1 MNPPQPT
8 KTLKVDHLPVK
19 IYKDADS
26 LGKASALEAQRII
39 QEAIDERK
47 KANIILATGNSQLK
61 FLESLRNLEDI
72 EWSQVR
78 VFHMDEYLGID
89 PKHPASF
96 PLFLEKHFLRHVN
109 VERFFPIPG
118 QPLDLERAC
127 QEYTNLLMEYPADLV
142 AMGWGENGHIAFN
155 DPPFAEFNDPK
166 WVKLIE
172 LAEVSRKQQVNEGHF
187 DSLDQ
192 VPEQALTL
200 TIPALI
206 APKRILCIVPE
217 KRKSHAVQICLEKPV
232 AENRPGSILRTIKHA
247 KLFLDQESSSNL
259 LH

>member
-26 LGKASALEAQRII
+26 LGKAAALEARRII
-39 QEAIDERK
+39 QKAIDERNN
-47 KANIILATGNSQLK
+47 ANIILATGNSQLN

-96 PLFLEKHFLRHVN
+96 PLFLEQHFLRHVN

-118 QPLDLERAC
+118 QPLDLEQAC

-172 LAEVSRKQQVNEGHF
+172 LAEASRKQQVNEGHF
-187 DSLDQ
+187 ETLDQ
-192 VPEQALTL
+192 VPQQDASEGRLRFHCTIAEWLVDARWHWLLQVDHVHWNGCISVALKDVQDQA
-200 TIPALI
+200 
-206 APKRILCIVPE
+206 
-217 KRKSHAVQICLEKPV
+217 CL
-232 AENRPGSILRTIKHA
+232 
-247 KLFLDQESSSNL
+247 
-259 LH
+259 

>member
-8 KTLKVDHLPVK
+8 KTFKVDHLPVK

-26 LGKASALEAQRII
+26 LGKAAALEARRII
-39 QEAIDERK
+39 QEAIDERNN
-47 KANIILATGNSQLK
+47 ANIILATGNSQLN

-96 PLFLEKHFLRHVN
+96 PLFLEQHFLNHVN

-118 QPLDLERAC
+118 QPLDLEQAC

-172 LAEVSRKQQVNEGHF
+172 LAEASRKQQVNEGHF
-187 DSLDQ
+187 ETLDQ
-192 VPEQALTL
+192 VPQQALTL

-217 KRKSHAVQICLEKPV
+217 KRKARAVQECLEKPV
-232 AENRPGSILRTIKHA
+232 GEDRPGSILRTVSHA
-247 KLFLDQESSSNL
+247 ELYLDQESSSFLN
-259 LH
+259 

>member
-1 MNPPQPT
+1 
-8 KTLKVDHLPVK
+8 
-19 IYKDADS
+19 
-26 LGKASALEAQRII
+26 
-39 QEAIDERK
+39 
-47 KANIILATGNSQLK
+47 
-61 FLESLRNLEDI
+61 
-72 EWSQVR
+72 
-78 VFHMDEYLGID
+78 MDEYLGID

-96 PLFLEKHFLRHVN
+96 PLFLEQHFLRHVN

-172 LAEVSRKQQVNEGHF
+172 LAEASRKQQVNEGHF
-187 DSLDQ
+187 ETLDQ
-192 VPEQALTL
+192 VPKQALTL

-217 KRKSHAVQICLEKPV
+217 KRKSHAVQNCLEKPV
-232 AENRPGSILRTIKHA
+232 SENRPGSILRTIQHA
-247 KLFLDQESSSNL
+247 ELFLDQESSSNL

>member
-19 IYKDADS
+19 VYKDADS
-26 LGKASALEAQRII
+26 LGKASSLEAQRII

-47 KANIILATGNSQLK
+47 KANIILATGNSQLN
-61 FLESLRNLEDI
+61 FLESLRILENI
-72 EWSQVR
+72 EWTKVR

-118 QPLDLERAC
+118 QPLDVEQAC
-127 QEYTNLLMEYPADLV
+127 QEYTDLLMEYPADLV

-155 DPPFAEFNDPK
+155 DPPFAEFNDQK
-166 WVKLIE
+166 WVKLID
-172 LAEVSRKQQVNEGHF
+172 LAEASRKQQVNEGHF

-192 VPEQALTL
+192 VPKQALTL

>member
-8 KTLKVDHLPVK
+8 KTLKVDQLLIK

-26 LGKASALEAQRII
+26 LGKAAALEARRII

-47 KANIILATGNSQLK
+47 KANIILATGNSQLN
-61 FLESLRNLEDI
+61 FLESLRILEDI
-72 EWSQVR
+72 EWSKVR

-118 QPLDLERAC
+118 QPLDVEQAC
-127 QEYTNLLMEYPADLV
+127 QDYTDLLMKYPADLV

-155 DPPFAEFNDPK
+155 DPPFAKFNDPK
-166 WVKLIE
+166 WVKLID
-172 LAEVSRKQQVNEGHF
+172 LAEASRKQQVNEGHF
-187 DSLDQ
+187 ETLDQ

>member
-26 LGKASALEAQRII
+26 LGKAAALEARKII

-47 KANIILATGNSQLK
+47 KANIILATGNSQLN
-61 FLESLRNLEDI
+61 FLESLRILENI
-72 EWSQVR
+72 EWTKVR

-118 QPLDLERAC
+118 QPLDVEQAC
-127 QEYTNLLMEYPADLV
+127 QEYTDLLMEYPADLV

-155 DPPFAEFNDPK
+155 DPPFAEFNDQK
-166 WVKLIE
+166 WVKLID
-172 LAEVSRKQQVNEGHF
+172 LAEASRKQQVNEGHF

-232 AENRPGSILRTIKHA
+232 AEYSPGSILRTIKHA

>member
-1 MNPPQPT
+1 MNYPQPT

-19 IYKDADS
+19 VYKDADS
-26 LGKASALEAQRII
+26 LGKASALEARRII
-39 QEAIDERK
+39 QEAIEERNY
-47 KANIILATGNSQLK
+47 ANIILATGNSQLN
-61 FLESLRNLEDI
+61 FLESLRILEDI
-72 EWSQVR
+72 EWSKVR

-96 PLFLEKHFLRHVN
+96 PLFLEEHFLRHVN

-118 QPLDLERAC
+118 QPLDVEQAC
-127 QEYTNLLMEYPADLV
+127 QEYTDLLMEYPADLV

-155 DPPFAEFNDPK
+155 DPPFAEFNDQK
-166 WVKLIE
+166 WVKLID
-172 LAEVSRKQQVNEGHF
+172 LAEASRKQQVNEGHF

>member
-8 KTLKVDHLPVK
+8 KTFKVDQLPIK

-26 LGKASALEAQRII
+26 LGKAAALEARRII

-47 KANIILATGNSQLK
+47 KA
-61 FLESLRNLEDI
+61 
-72 EWSQVR
+72 
-78 VFHMDEYLGID
+78 
-89 PKHPASF
+89 
-96 PLFLEKHFLRHVN
+96 LFLEEHFLRHVN

-118 QPLDLERAC
+118 QPLDLEQAC

-172 LAEVSRKQQVNEGHF
+172 LAEASRKQQVNEGHF
-187 DSLDQ
+187 ETLDQ
-192 VPEQALTL
+192 VPKQALTL

-217 KRKSHAVQICLEKPV
+217 KRKARAVQECLEKPV
-232 AENRPGSILRTIKHA
+232 GEDRPGSILRTVSHA
-247 KLFLDQESSSNL
+247 ELYLDQESSSYLN
-259 LH
+259 

>member
-8 KTLKVDHLPVK
+8 KTFKLDQLPVK

-26 LGKASALEAQRII
+26 LGKAAALEARRII

-47 KANIILATGNSQLK
+47 KANIILATGNSQLN
-61 FLESLRNLEDI
+61 FLKSLRILEDI
-72 EWSQVR
+72 EWSKVR

-96 PLFLEKHFLRHVN
+96 PLFLEQHFLRHVN

-118 QPLDLERAC
+118 QPLDLEQAC
-127 QEYTNLLMEYPADLV
+127 QEYTDLLMEYPADLV

-155 DPPFAEFNDPK
+155 DPPFAKFNDPK
-166 WVKLIE
+166 WVKLID
-172 LAEVSRKQQVNEGHF
+172 LADASRKQQVSEGHF
-187 DSLDQ
+187 NTLDQ
-192 VPEQALTL
+192 VPQQALTL
-200 TIPALI
+200 TIPSLI

-232 AENRPGSILRTIKHA
+232 SENRPGSILRTIKHA